1 MKNCVVDLELNHHL
15 LHPMENKLSDDLL
28 LCLQHENARC
38 QVERVTGHLSG
49 KKIPRLYTL
58 RQVTVVLLND
68 DEARAVTSSILQRR
82 LEYKRIRVVQG
93 VSPDKLMRL
102 PSGNGEAQLDL
113 YEVGDEHKDW
123 ACQVAAALMGEAG
136 FSTIQLSGSDL
147 SVCGCKNLI
156 DSLSQAGV
164 KIQHILQVCT
174 DAFFSYEDMKFLMKL
189 AKDKLKCNFKRQF
202 KEG

>member
-136 FSTIQLSGSDL
+136 LLHEATQQS
-147 SVCGCKNLI
+147 
-156 DSLSQAGV
+156 
-164 KIQHILQVCT
+164 
-174 DAFFSYEDMKFLMKL
+174 
-189 AKDKLKCNFKRQF
+189 LKCMWNSTCGKNDALT
-202 KEG
+202 EDNTLASLP